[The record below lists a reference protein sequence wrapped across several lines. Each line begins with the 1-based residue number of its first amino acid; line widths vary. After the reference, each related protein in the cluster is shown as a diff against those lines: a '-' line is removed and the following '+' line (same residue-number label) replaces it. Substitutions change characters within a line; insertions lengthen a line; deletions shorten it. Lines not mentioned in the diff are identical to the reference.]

1 MAPPQSRIIARKSVN
16 FFKDPAVTLI
26 KVEGN
31 TTKVYNFN
39 LKASTHTYRTFTE
52 GSRCVREDKYTDD
65 CVLTMHKSYVVLLK
79 EGYSQFV
86 GNIPFAK
93 AKQLALQSV

>member
-1 MAPPQSRIIARKSVN
+1 MKKSVN

-31 TTKVYNFN
+31 TTKVVNFN
-39 LKASTHTYRTFTE
+39 LKASTHTYKTFTE
-52 GSRCVREDKYTDD
+52 GSKCVMEDKYTND
-65 CVLTMHKSYVVLLK
+65 CVLTMHKSYVFLLEK
-79 EGYSQFV
+79 GYSQFV
-86 GNIPFAK
+86 GNIPFAR